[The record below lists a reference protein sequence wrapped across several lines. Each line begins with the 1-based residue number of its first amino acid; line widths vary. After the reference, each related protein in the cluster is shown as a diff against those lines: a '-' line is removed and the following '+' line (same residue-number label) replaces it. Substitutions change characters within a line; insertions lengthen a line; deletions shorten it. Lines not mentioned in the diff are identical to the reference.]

1 MREIRFIDSNAEK
14 WKRFESMLSANDKS
28 VNPNELTDLFIELTD
43 DLSYAKTFYPESKTT
58 LYLNSITAKVHQ
70 SIYKNKSESLSRLIS
85 FWKDEVPRVMRSA
98 HPQMLLALI
107 LFLIFAGI
115 SVVSMLEDPRFVR
128 TVLGE
133 GYVNMTEENI
143 KSGNPFGV
151 YQDSD
156 SWSMFFRIAFNNV
169 MVMLRMYVAGI
180 AFSIGTVIMLFYNSV
195 MLGSFHAMFA
205 QHNLLGYSFAVVWIH
220 GTLEI
225 SCMIISAGAGLVLGN
240 SLLFPGTFSRS
251 ESFRN
256 AAKKGL
262 KIAVGLIP
270 VIVSAAVLESFVTRY
285 SHMPLWLSSSIIGLS
300 AMFVIGYYVVYPIY
314 LERKEH
320 LINEDSIPSS

>member
-1 MREIRFIDSNAEK
+1 MREIRFIDSNAQK
-14 WKRFESMLSANDKS
+14 WKRFESMLSDNDKA
-28 VNPNELTDLFIELTD
+28 VNPNELTNLFIELTD

-70 SIYKNKSESLSRLIS
+70 SIYKNKSESLTRLIS
-85 FWKDEVPRVMRSA
+85 FWKDEIPQVMRSV

-107 LFLIFAGI
+107 LFIIFAGFG
-115 SVVSMLEDPRFVR
+115 VVSMLEDPRFVR

-133 GYVNMTEENI
+133 GYVNMTEANI

-156 SWSMFFRIAFNNV
+156 SWSMFFRIAFNNI

-205 QHNLLGYSFAVVWIH
+205 QHNLLGYSFAVIWIH

-240 SLLFPGTFSRS
+240 SLLFPGTFSRA
-251 ESFRN
+251 ESFRI
-256 AAKKGL
+256 AAKKGM

-270 VIVSAAVLESFVTRY
+270 IIILAAVLESFVTRY
-285 SHMPLWLSSSIIGLS
+285 SHMPLWLSSFIIGFS
-300 AMFVIGYYVVYPIY
+300 AMFILGYYVVYPIY
-314 LERKEH
+314 LERKVV
-320 LINEDSIPSS
+320 SIRQSTTSS

>member
-1 MREIRFIDSNAEK
+1 MREIRFIDSNAPK
-14 WKRFESMLSANDKS
+14 WKRFESMLSNSDKTA
-28 VNPNELTDLFIELTD
+28 NPNELTDLFIELTD
-43 DLSYAKTFYPESKTT
+43 DLSYSKTYYPESKTT

-70 SIYKNKSESLSRLIS
+70 SIYKNKSESLSRFIT
-85 FWKDEVPRVMRSA
+85 FWKVEIPQVMRSV

-115 SVVSMLEDPRFVR
+115 GVISMIEDPRFVR

-151 YQDSD
+151 YQKED
-156 SWSMFFRIAFNNV
+156 SWSMFFMIAFNNV
-169 MVMLRMYVAGI
+169 MVMLRMYVAGV
-180 AFSIGTVIMLFYNSV
+180 AFSIGTIAMLFYNAV

-205 QHNLLGYSFAVVWIH
+205 QHNLLGYSFAVIWIH

-240 SLLFPGTFSRS
+240 SLLFPGTYSRS
-251 ESFRN
+251 ESFRI
-256 AAKKGL
+256 AAKKGM

-270 VIVSAAVLESFVTRY
+270 VIIMAAVLESFVTRY
-285 SHMPLWLSSSIIGLS
+285 SHMPLWLSSLIIGLS
-300 AMFVIGYYVVYPIY
+300 TIFIIGYYVVYPIY
-314 LERKEH
+314 LERRSLSADDTE
-320 LINEDSIPSS
+320 LATS